1 MIDEFLPVGGGGWT
15 RPCVISSY
23 VVLNSF
29 RGTSIRQLSRSG
41 FLLGSSAGKGG
52 SEAVWLL
59 RCARRWADERSSARS
74 HGRRFLFSV
83 LNSCKHMCFLK
94 GAETIEIDRAQFQ
107 PLIDSGEVEKTLKK
121 WKKTRFLMGAS
132 IVREGSQPDKM
143 EGILTFLSR
152 SRI

>member
-1 MIDEFLPVGGGGWT
+1 MDETLCYF
-15 RPCVISSY
+15 
-23 VVLNSF
+23 VVCGVKFIQGDFDSAAVA
-29 RGTSIRQLSRSG
+29 IRIPFG
-41 FLLGSSAGKGG
+41 FLCWKRRKRSCLAPT
-52 SEAVWLL
+52 L
-59 RCARRWADERSSARS
+59 RSTV
-74 HGRRFLFSV
+74 GRRAKLCSISREKVFVFC